1 MIYRSRDK
9 DTFLKS
15 FIIQGLK
22 KKKKKKKKLNKEFW
36 GHLQLS
42 EEYTTLR
49 AKCP

>member
-22 KKKKKKKKLNKEFW
+22 KKKKKKKN
-36 GHLQLS
+36 
-42 EEYTTLR
+42 
-49 AKCP
+49 